1 MPEAISLKEQGL
13 ISETRSMLT
22 YAVVC
27 VSEHQE
33 AQDKGILLPL
43 WLPGNR
49 EGMTG
54 RKVPGKKRASK
65 E

>member
-1 MPEAISLKEQGL
+1 
-13 ISETRSMLT
+13 MLT
-22 YAVVC
+22 YSVVY

-49 EGMTG
+49 ERMAG